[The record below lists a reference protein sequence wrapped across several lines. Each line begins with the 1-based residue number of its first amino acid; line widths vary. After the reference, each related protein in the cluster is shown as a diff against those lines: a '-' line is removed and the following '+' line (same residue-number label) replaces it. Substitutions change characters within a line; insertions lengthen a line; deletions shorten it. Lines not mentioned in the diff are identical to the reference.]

1 MRILATVALSF
12 AAGCLAAAY
21 LPGGLW
27 LLWAA
32 LAVLCAALTVLALKG
47 RFTGREKLRLRLL
60 LIFFSLAVSLCYC
73 AAYAR
78 VFMAPLKEQCG
89 EVLPFTG
96 TVVEYPVETETGAKV
111 TVSIGF
117 GQKAVY
123 YGEKELLA
131 LQPGQVLR
139 GSAYWQDAMEIREE
153 VITTFS
159 ARGVYVLLYDRDDLT
174 VEAGEPQSLRWL
186 PQRAARAVQ
195 NRIAAI
201 WDDAETAGFLTAMLT
216 GERSGLSVETE
227 TALSEAGLSHLLAV
241 SGLHCTFLVALLG
254 MLIPPVRRRL
264 FAACAIGVLFFYML
278 MTGLSPSI
286 VRSCIML
293 VFVLTAPLLRRDS
306 DGPTSLGTALL
317 VILLCNPYAAA
328 GIGLQLSFAATGGI
342 LLLGGRLYEW
352 LIKLP
357 LRQPLLQKGWRFLA
371 ASVASSLG
379 ALVLTV
385 PLTAHYFRIFTLV
398 SPLSNLL
405 VVPAA
410 GWAFMSSFLT
420 VLVSFVSLPAA
431 RFLGWLSWVLVRYGL
446 WVARQ
451 MMTLP
456 GHALYLANRYL
467 KYWLAYVYLMFG
479 VCCFSRGRRKYVLAG
494 VLAALTLVL
503 TVFLGARE
511 YRYGQLG
518 VLTLDVGQGASVLLY
533 SDERAVLVDCGSSNT
548 YVDAGK
554 IAADQIATMGLDR
567 LDAVVVTHYHA
578 DHTNGLYELLG
589 RTKVERLY
597 LPRIEDDYGVKERL
611 LEAAGRYEIPVTY
624 VDAQT
629 ELALGQ
635 AALQLYPPL
644 GEGDLNEQGLSVLC
658 SAGDYDVLITGDMA
672 GSTEKLLVERYPL
685 PDIEL
690 LIVGHHG
697 SKYSSTKEFLAALQ
711 PETAVISV
719 GDNSYGHPSREA
731 LLRLVAAGCEIY
743 RTDLQGNV
751 LLTVKGDE

>member
-1 MRILATVALSF
+1 MRVLATVSFSF
-12 AAGCLAAAY
+12 AAGCLAAAL
-21 LPGGLW
+21 LPWGSW

-32 LAVLCAALTVLALKG
+32 LAVLCAALVVLACKRRLAG
-47 RFTGREKLRLRLL
+47 RRKLHLRVL
-60 LIFFSLAVSLCYC
+60 LILFSLAVSLGYC
-73 AAYAR
+73 AAYR
-78 VFMAPLKEQCG
+78 YLFIAPLQANCG
-89 EVLPFTG
+89 EVLPFEG
-96 TVVEYPVETETGAKV
+96 VVTEYPVATESGAKV
-111 TVSIGF
+111 TISLSF

-123 YGEKELLA
+123 YGGEELLT

-139 GSAYWQDAMEIREE
+139 GSAYWQDALQIRDEA
-153 VITTFS
+153 ITTFS
-159 ARGVYVLLYDRDDLT
+159 AKGVYVLLYDRDDLA
-174 VEAGEPQSLRWL
+174 VETGEPQSVRWL

-195 NRIAAI
+195 ERITAI
-201 WDDAETAGFLTAMLT
+201 WDDTETAGFLAAMLT

-254 MLIPPVRRRL
+254 LLIPPVRRRL
-264 FAACAIGVLFFYML
+264 FAACAIGVLLFYML

-293 VFVLTAPLLRRDS
+293 AFVLTAPLLRRDS
-306 DGPTSLGTALL
+306 DGPTSLGAALL
-317 VILLCNPYAAA
+317 AILLCNPYAAA

-352 LIKLP
+352 LMKLP
-357 LRQPLLQKGWRFLA
+357 FKQPLLRKGWSFLA

-379 ALVLTV
+379 ALVFTV
-385 PLTAHYFRIFTLV
+385 PLTAHYFRVFTLV

-405 VVPAA
+405 VVPAT

-420 VLVSFVSLPAA
+420 VLVSFLSLPVA
-431 RFLGWLSWVLVRYGL
+431 RFLGWVSWVLVRYGL
-446 WVARQ
+446 WVAGQ
-451 MMTLP
+451 VMALP
-456 GHALYLANRYL
+456 GHALYLSNRYL
-467 KYWLAYVYLMFG
+467 KYWLTYAYVMFG
-479 VCCFSRGRRKYVLAG
+479 ACCLSRGRRKYVLAG

-511 YRYGQLG
+511 YHYGQLG
-518 VLTLDVGQGASVLLY
+518 VLTLDVGQGASALLY
-533 SDERAVLVDCGSSNT
+533 SDDRAVLVDCGSSNT

-554 IAADQIATMGLDR
+554 IAADQIATMGLDG

-578 DHTNGLYELLG
+578 DHTNGLYALLS
-589 RTKVERLY
+589 RTKVGRLY
-597 LPRIEDDYGVKERL
+597 LPRIEDEYGVKERL
-611 LEAAGRYEIPVTY
+611 LETAERYEIPVDY
-624 VDAQT
+624 VDEQT
-629 ELALGQ
+629 ELPLGC
-635 AALQLYPPL
+635 AALRLYPPL
-644 GEGDLNEQGLSVLC
+644 GEGDLNEQGLTVLC
-658 SAGDYDVLITGDMA
+658 SAGDYDALITGDMA
-672 GSTEKLLVERYPL
+672 GSTEKLLVERYPM

-697 SKYSSTKEFLAALQ
+697 SKYSSTTDFLDALQ

-719 GDNSYGHPSREA
+719 GDNHYGHPTREA